1 MTNRKI
7 VQLGIILLF
16 ASLISCAG
24 LFKGMRIGTVS
35 SVSRAPYYSGK
46 VNLISRRIG
55 HLPIVLDKRLQKS
68 NFDNER
74 IAVVQPVLDEMN
86 AFLKKLNLSKPLA
99 SIKLPV
105 DDAPDVFVGSEA
117 SDYSPVSYAGGD
129 ENSKPGM
136 IVYKYKPSKKWSQA
150 MFQRAETAKVDYILY
165 ITLGFSD
172 YPVRQKDMLGRKEL
186 ELGTGYSIPV
196 KWVSS
201 LDTPAEVLQ
210 VCGALLDKN
219 GKILRAGAEGILAKK
234 TGFWLSALD
243 VQEMLSP
250 ADIQKFLK
258 SERRNDL
265 PHKPLIWQV
274 ALLNLVTQLIQRP
287 ELLVK

>member
-1 MTNRKI
+1 MAPWKI
-7 VQLGIILLF
+7 ARLVTILF
-16 ASLISCAG
+16 FSSLISCAG
-24 LFKGMRIGTVS
+24 LLKGMRIGTVT

-46 VNLISRRIG
+46 VKLATNRIG
-55 HLPIVLDKRLQKS
+55 HLPIVFDKRLQKS
-68 NFDNER
+68 IFDDER
-74 IAVVQPVLDEMN
+74 KIVVQPVLNEMN
-86 AFLKKLNLSKPLA
+86 AFIDKLGISKPLTEI
-99 SIKLPV
+99 SLPT
-105 DDAPDVFVGSEA
+105 DDAPDIFVGSEA
-117 SDYSPVSYAGGD
+117 SDYSPVTYTTSD
-129 ENSKPGM
+129 NDSKPDM
-136 IVYKYKPSKKWSQA
+136 IVYKYKPSQKWKEK
-150 MFQRAETAKVDYILY
+150 MLQRAEAGNTDYILY

-172 YPVRQKDMLGRKEL
+172 YQVRQKDLLGRKEL
-186 ELGTGYSIPV
+186 ELGTGYAISV

-201 LDTPAEVLQ
+201 LDTPAEVLH

-250 ADIQKFLK
+250 GDIQKFLK

-274 ALLNLVTQLIQRP
+274 SLLNLVTQLIQRP
-287 ELLVK
+287 DLLVK

>member
-1 MTNRKI
+1 MAGWKI
-7 VQLGIILLF
+7 TRIVIILF
-16 ASLISCAG
+16 FSSLISCAG
-24 LFKGMRIGTVS
+24 LRIGTTT
-35 SVSRAPYYSGK
+35 SVSHPPYYSGK
-46 VNLISRRIG
+46 ARLATKRIA

-68 NFDNER
+68 NFDDKR
-74 IAVVQPVLDEMN
+74 KTVIQPVLDEMN
-86 AFLKKLNLSKPLA
+86 AFFKKLHLSKPLPG
-99 SIKLPV
+99 INLPV

-117 SDYSPVSYAGGD
+117 SDYSPVTYAGDD
-129 ENSKPGM
+129 EKSRPEM
-136 IVYKYKPSKKWSQA
+136 IVYKYKPSQKWKEA
-150 MFQRAETAKVDYILY
+150 LFQRAEAGNVDYFLY

-172 YPVRQKDMLGRKEL
+172 YPIRQKDLLGRKEL
-186 ELGTGYSIPV
+186 ELGTGYSISV
-196 KWVSS
+196 KWLSS

-250 ADIQKFLK
+250 GDIQKFLK

-287 ELLVK
+287 DLLVK

>member
-1 MTNRKI
+1 MAGWKI
-7 VQLGIILLF
+7 TRIVIILF
-16 ASLISCAG
+16 FSSLISCAG
-24 LFKGMRIGTVS
+24 LRIGTTT
-35 SVSRAPYYSGK
+35 SVGHSPYYSGK
-46 VNLISRRIG
+46 VKLTTNRIG

-68 NFDNER
+68 NFDDER
-74 IAVVQPVLDEMN
+74 KTVIQPVLDEMN
-86 AFLKKLNLSKPLA
+86 AFLNKLSLSKPLPA
-99 SIKLPV
+99 IKLPV
-105 DDAPDVFVGSEA
+105 DDAPDIFVGSEA
-117 SDYSPVSYAGGD
+117 SDYSPVTYAGSD
-129 ENSKPGM
+129 ENSKPDM
-136 IVYKYKPSKKWSQA
+136 IVYKYKPSKKWQEVLL
-150 MFQRAETAKVDYILY
+150 QRAEAGNVDYILY

-172 YPVRQKDMLGRKEL
+172 YQVRQKDLLGRKEL
-186 ELGTGYSIPV
+186 ELGTGYSIPI

-210 VCGALLDKN
+210 LCGALLDKS

-234 TGFWLSALD
+234 TGFWLSVLD

-274 ALLNLVTQLIQRP
+274 SLLNLVTQLIQRP
-287 ELLVK
+287 DLLVK